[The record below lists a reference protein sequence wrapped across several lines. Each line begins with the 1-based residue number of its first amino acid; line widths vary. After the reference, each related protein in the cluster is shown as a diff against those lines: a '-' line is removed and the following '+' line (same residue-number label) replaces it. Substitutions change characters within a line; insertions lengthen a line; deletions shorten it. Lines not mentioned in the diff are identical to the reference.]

1 MSTTD
6 DGVAGFVGK
15 WFEREPEMRIAA
27 VFCPAGSRPVFEA
40 WGALLHELR
49 AAAFE
54 LSDARVTEGK
64 CAWWA
69 EELTGWGEGRS
80 RHPLGRVLAR
90 LEAPWSALG
99 RATLELA
106 HVEPAQPDTAAAIAA
121 LVGPATTVA
130 ATEAALFPLTRIE
143 PEAATR
149 AIVVHW
155 LALRLPAGVA
165 AADRGRIPMHLV
177 ARHGIAAFAD
187 PGPAR
192 VALLRDWSTD
202 LLAAAGP
209 EPAGP
214 LFRRAR
220 ASFDRARLATLA
232 RTGTGAEPSPP
243 TTLWRAWRAARAT
256 R

>member
-1 MSTTD
+1 MAD
-6 DGVAGFVGK
+6 AAIHAFVGK
-15 WFEREPEMRIAA
+15 AWEREPEMRIAA
-27 VFCPAGSRPVFEA
+27 VFCPAPARPVFEA

-69 EELTGWGEGRS
+69 EELAGWGEGRS
-80 RHPLGRVLAR
+80 RHPLGRGLAR
-90 LEAPWSALG
+90 IEAPWATLG
-99 RATLELA
+99 RAVLELA
-106 HVEPAQPDTAAAIAA
+106 DAESAQADTPAAIAA
-121 LVGPATTVA
+121 LLGPASTVHA
-130 ATEAALFPLTRIE
+130 VETALFAPAV
-143 PEAATR
+143 PEATVTAR
-149 AIVVHW
+149 AIAVHW
-155 LALRLPAGVA
+155 LAMRLPAGLA
-165 AADRGRIPMHLV
+165 TADRGRVPLHLV
-177 ARHGIAAFAD
+177 ARHGTAACAE

-192 VALLRDWSTD
+192 VALLRDWGAE

-220 ASFDRARLATLA
+220 TAFDRARLARLA
-232 RTGTGAEPSPP
+232 RTGVPVEPVPVA
-243 TTLWRAWRAARAT
+243 TLWRAWRAARTA